1 VTQRWNFLIVLFIV
15 RLSMAFQ
22 FQSVASLSPVI
33 MKAYG
38 VGLGDIGLLIS
49 VYLAPGI
56 AFALPGGEIGRRFGD
71 KRVVL
76 FGLVLMIGGGLL
88 MAFAPTWNWQ
98 IAGRIGAGIGG
109 VVLNVLMSKMVTD
122 WFAGKEIAT
131 AMAIFVNSWPAGIAL
146 CLFLLPV
153 IAAARGIVAALLLTA
168 AFSALGF
175 ILLAAFY
182 TVPSQAGSAA
192 SLPAAAWPRPP
203 AIQAMV
209 VAGTIW
215 GLFNAALGMV
225 FGFGTVLLVERDW
238 SLAAAGSATSLI
250 LFIVSLSVPFGGV
263 LADRTGKH
271 VQIMLLGFALFAVA
285 LLTATRT
292 SAVIPAFVA
301 LGLVGGL
308 SAGPIMSLPARVLNP
323 PVRAVGMGI
332 HFTLFYVFV
341 VAAPIVAGIL
351 STWIGTARAAF
362 DFGAFLLALCFPAYW
377 VFNRLAPCDAC
388 KLSAASNGL
397 MSPLGTNRTNRIGPT
412 MSVPQG

>member
-1 VTQRWNFLIVLFIV
+1 VTQRWNVLITLFTV

-22 FQSVASLSPVI
+22 FQSVASLSPAI
-33 MKAYG
+33 MKEYG

-49 VYLAPGI
+49 LYLAPGI
-56 AFALPGGEIGRRFGD
+56 AFALPGGEIGGRSGD

-76 FGLVLMIGGGLL
+76 VGLVLMMVGGLL
-88 MAFAPTWNWQ
+88 MALAPSWHWQ
-98 IAGRIGAGIGG
+98 VAGRIGAGIGG

-153 IAAARGIVAALLLTA
+153 IAAAKGVAAALLLTT
-168 AFSALGF
+168 AFCAFGF
-175 ILLAAFY
+175 ILLAVLY
-182 TVPSQAGSAA
+182 TTPTQPGSTAT
-192 SLPAAAWPRPP
+192 LPAVAWPRPP
-203 AIQAMV
+203 AIRAMV

-225 FGFGTVLLVERDW
+225 FGFGTVLLVERGW

-250 LFIVSLSVPFGGV
+250 LWIVSLSVPFGGV

-271 VQIMLLGFALFAVA
+271 VEIMLIGFALFAAA
-285 LLTATRT
+285 LLMATRT
-292 SAVIPAFVA
+292 GAVIPAFVA

-308 SAGPIMSLPARVLNP
+308 SAGPIMSLPARVLTP

-332 HFTLFYVFV
+332 HFTLFYLFV
-341 VAAPIVAGIL
+341 VAAPIVAGVL
-351 STWIGTARAAF
+351 SNQIGTAAAAF
-362 DFGAFLLALCFPAYW
+362 DFGAFMLALCFPAYW
-377 VFNRLAPCDAC
+377 VFVRLAPRARPVD
-388 KLSAASNGL
+388 
-397 MSPLGTNRTNRIGPT
+397 
-412 MSVPQG
+412 